1 MSMYVCMYV
10 GVGCFLQVFENKGLL
25 DKVLKM
31 AIRAEIQTQR
41 EVCMMIEL
49 LFYSGVIL
57 SLLVI
62 GHVFNS

>member
-1 MSMYVCMYV
+1 MYVRV
-10 GVGCFLQVFENKGLL
+10 RCFLQVFENKGLL

-49 LFYSGVIL
+49 LIYSGVKL
-57 SLLVI
+57 FLW
-62 GHVFNS
+62 

>member
-1 MSMYVCMYV
+1 MYVRV
-10 GVGCFLQVFENKGLL
+10 RCFLQVFENKGLL

-49 LFYSGVIL
+49 LIYSGVKL
-57 SLLVI
+57 FLLVMTI